1 MTHRARRA
9 LLFVTTL
16 LAMAPC
22 VASAE
27 QNAKETL
34 PAAVGEDEALY
45 RCKSRN
51 AEVAV
56 NFKPDMELKELMT
69 WVVGFTCK
77 NFILD
82 PRVVLT
88 GKKVTVIA
96 PNKMSSHE
104 AYRLFLVSLS
114 TMNLTVV
121 PKGNVLRIVD
131 AGASRRD
138 TVPIMRK
145 GVPDDDQV
153 VRYILRPTY
162 ATADTLVPALTAIKS
177 EIGEVTPV
185 GSMVMMTDYGGN
197 VRDMLALVKLVD
209 VPKGSEGIYTI
220 AIEHATA
227 KNVAAQV
234 GGILGM
240 AADGSAPAPPKAP
253 GPGGAV
259 AFTTTA
265 AATPSKMMVD
275 ERTNTIILAANE
287 VAYERFRA
295 LAKRIDVPLDI
306 EGGQAVHVY
315 RLKNAL
321 AEELAKT
328 ITETFSQNQGPA
340 TGPGAPPRPPVPPEG
355 TTTQIDGKVRVIA
368 DKPTNSLI
376 VLATGRDFLALK
388 EVIGGLDLPR
398 PQVYIEAMFVDVNV
412 TNTLTTEGTL
422 HGASNALDKA
432 LLFGGVQTGAL
443 TSLKPTNAPA
453 APGLVTGLIGKSVSV
468 LGLTIPSYAVLFNAL
483 QDKSK
488 ANVLSTPSLMALDN
502 ETAKFKMGT
511 SIPFQKG
518 LSFANATS
526 TDVPLGSANVSID
539 RIDLNLELEVKPHI
553 SGDESVLL
561 ELKHDAKELQDS
573 DNTLGPQWSTRSF
586 ETRVLVRDQQTI
598 VIGGMMQERQLK
610 STSQVPILGD
620 IPLIGRLFKTDK
632 SIKQKSN
639 LLILLTPYI
648 VHNELELQAIKE
660 RKLRE
665 HEEFVGSLHAFES
678 MKYIPKLDYAKKRGL
693 VEEINQAIKGV
704 EEDARNLERM
714 SKPIVVPTGPIEL
727 PTAE

>member
-1 MTHRARRA
+1 MTHRSRRA
-9 LLFVTTL
+9 LLFVTSL

-27 QNAKETL
+27 QTKEAPT
-34 PAAVGEDEALY
+34 PAVGEDEALY
-45 RCKSRN
+45 RCKPRN
-51 AEVAV
+51 AEVAI

-82 PRVVLT
+82 PRVVVT
-88 GKKVTVIA
+88 GKKITVIA

-121 PKGNVLRIVD
+121 PKGNVLRIAD

-138 TVPIMRK
+138 TVPIMKK

-162 ATADTLVPALTAIKS
+162 ATTDTLVPALTALKS
-177 EIGEVTPV
+177 EIGEVTPI

-197 VRDMLALVKLVD
+197 VRDMLSLVKMVD

-220 AIEHATA
+220 AIDHANA
-227 KNVAAQV
+227 KTVATQI

-240 AADGSAPAPPKAP
+240 SPDGSAPAPSKAP
-253 GPGGAV
+253 PGGPPLA
-259 AFTTTA
+259 TA
-265 AATPSKMMVD
+265 AFAPSKVMVD

-306 EGGQAVHVY
+306 EGGQSVHVY

-328 ITETFSQNQGPA
+328 ITETFSQNQAPA
-340 TGPGAPPRPPVPPEG
+340 GAPPRSATPADGPA
-355 TTTQIDGKVRVIA
+355 TIDGKVRVIA

-376 VLATGRDFLALK
+376 VLSNGRDFLALK

-398 PQVYIEAMFVDVNV
+398 PQVYIEAMFVDVTV
-412 TNTLTTEGTL
+412 SNTMTTEGSL

-432 LLFGGVQTGAL
+432 LMFGGVQTG
-443 TSLKPTNAPA
+443 TISSINPKGA
-453 APGLVTGLIGKSVSV
+453 AGAKGIVTGLVGSSVSV
-468 LGLTIPSYAVLFNAL
+468 LGLTIPSYAVLFNAI

-488 ANVLSTPSLMALDN
+488 ANVLSTPSMMALDN

-518 LSFANATS
+518 LSYAGLNS
-526 TDVPLGSANVSID
+526 TDVQPGSANVSID
-539 RIDLNLELEVKPHI
+539 RIDLNIELEVKPHI

-561 ELKHDAKELQDS
+561 ELKHDAKELQES
-573 DNTLGPQWSTRSF
+573 NNTLGPQWSTRSF

-610 STSQVPILGD
+610 SISQVPLLGD
-620 IPLIGRLFKTDK
+620 IPLLGRLFRYERNT
-632 SIKQKSN
+632 KQKTN
-639 LLILLTPYI
+639 LIILLTPYI

-665 HEEFVGSLHAFES
+665 HQEFVGSLQSFES

-693 VEEINQAIKGV
+693 VEEINVAIKGI
-704 EEDARNLERM
+704 EEDARNLERVG
-714 SKPIVVPTGPIEL
+714 KPIVVPTGPIEL
-727 PTAE
+727 PDAD